1 MSTTP
6 SEFITLH
13 TNYVYIYIRMY
24 AIIKLYA
31 LLLLLL
37 SRNNI
42 DIGTADLKDNAL
54 CILLQNATLSEVT
67 KCMLV

>member
-13 TNYVYIYIRMY
+13 TNYVLYIRMY

>member
-1 MSTTP
+1 M
-6 SEFITLH
+6 
-13 TNYVYIYIRMY
+13 YIRMY

>member
-1 MSTTP
+1 MRATP
-6 SEFITLH
+6 SEFITVH
-13 TNYVYIYIRMY
+13 TNYVRMC

-31 LLLLLL
+31 LLLLL

-67 KCMLV
+67 